1 LPTSKAFL
9 DLTDEQIELLFE
21 HYLIDNPQLKQM
33 AGEHFENPLYDE
45 MEAKLVTDVNELMKE
60 KKEVNVR
67 EIDIPEIKIRKR

>member
-1 LPTSKAFL
+1 
-9 DLTDEQIELLFE
+9 
-21 HYLIDNPQLKQM
+21 
-33 AGEHFENPLYDE
+33 